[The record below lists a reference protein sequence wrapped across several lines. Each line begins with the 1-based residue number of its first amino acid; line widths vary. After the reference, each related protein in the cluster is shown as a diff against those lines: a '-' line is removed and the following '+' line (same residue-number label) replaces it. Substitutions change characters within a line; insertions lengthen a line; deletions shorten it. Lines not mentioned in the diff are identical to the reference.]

1 MVRKHHEIYKFI
13 KSLDIRGTT
22 CFGQIHHFAWTVLSL
37 FWNLHSLVFSCF
49 FNDKKSTGFIEDFT
63 GDVIARFSVRH
74 PSLSMDPP
82 NLCSPH
88 LCVGACFWLC
98 IPVRSSSSSSSSCP
112 ALSLTHNSHTQQLT
126 HTQLPYTQLPHTHN
140 NKSFWVIKL
149 HVFSANSMFWSDYTH
164 SDFYASLFVSWVVA
178 LVWWGN
184 TFRNV
189 QNACFKARRMETW
202 KQWCN

>member
-13 KSLDIRGTT
+13 KSLDIRGAT

-49 FNDKKSTGFIEDFT
+49 FNDKKTTGFIEDFT

-98 IPVRSSSSSSSSCP
+98 IPVRSSSSSSCP

-149 HVFSANSMFWSDYTH
+149 HVF
-164 SDFYASLFVSWVVA
+164 L
-178 LVWWGN
+178 LI
-184 TFRNV
+184 
-189 QNACFKARRMETW
+189 ACFGQITLILTFMLSWTKNAHLRPDGQILTLFSFPG
-202 KQWCN
+202 

>member
-1 MVRKHHEIYKFI
+1 MLKHRLCPNWWSENTMKYISLSNHWILGAQHVLD
-13 KSLDIRGTT
+13 KSITLLE
-22 CFGQIHHFAWTVLSL
+22 TVLSL

-98 IPVRSSSSSSSSCP
+98 IPVRSSSSSYSSCP

-126 HTQLPYTQLPHTHN
+126 HTQLPYTQLPQHT
-140 NKSFWVIKL
+140 
-149 HVFSANSMFWSDYTH
+149 
-164 SDFYASLFVSWVVA
+164 
-178 LVWWGN
+178 
-184 TFRNV
+184 
-189 QNACFKARRMETW
+189 Q
-202 KQWCN
+202 Q